1 MSTTNDNRPR
11 AGTHTGRPDP
21 ATYRGDDI
29 LLLGLVLSVSTFWL
43 FAQTANINGPRI
55 LEDLGLGE
63 TVLSSGVAASGVVCG
78 MIIALAGSI
87 ADRNGHLRMVIAG
100 NVVNIVGSLLLALAP
115 VGALAVP
122 AFITGRILQGIA
134 AALIMPASLTMVRT
148 FWDGTARHRAIS
160 MWSLGSF
167 GASGVTSL
175 FGGLLEQTFVG
186 WRGVFLIGAV
196 VSVVGIILVRRAPE
210 TQTPRSGVRGL
221 DWAGAIT
228 FALGIAAVFTL
239 ITQIS
244 KLDFATALP
253 WVLIAAAVIVFA
265 IFGVVEKRKGSKAFL
280 DFALFKNRQY
290 SSVTAANF
298 LLNSMGGA
306 LVVSLWALQVGYGLE
321 PGTAGL
327 LTLGFAAGIFAFL
340 RVGEKL
346 LGTKGAKFPI
356 VIAATLVPL
365 SLVFFAFTFLPRT
378 EYMILNV
385 AASVA
390 IGAGLAMFATPAT
403 DAALSSLPADK
414 VGVGSGF
421 YKMASALGNGFGIAV
436 FTTLLTSQS
445 DGGPLADVMGRLLPF
460 AADGEVVV
468 RQAAAAALGI
478 GALYGLVALIVI
490 VLWVPNRPQSATEEP
505 AEGPAEDK
513 IEDEVDA
520 STP

>member
-55 LEDLGLGE
+55 LADLGLNE

-87 ADRNGHLRMVIAG
+87 ADRNGHVRMVVAG
-100 NVVNIVGSLLLALAP
+100 NIVNIVGSLLVALAP
-115 VGALAVP
+115 TGALATP
-122 AFITGRILQGIA
+122 FFLSGRILQGAA
-134 AALIMPASLTMVRT
+134 AALIMPATLTLVRT
-148 FWDGTARHRAIS
+148 YWEGTDRHRAIS

-186 WRGVFLIGAV
+186 WRGIFLIGV
-196 VSVVGIILVRRAPE
+196 LVSVAGIILVRRAPE

-228 FALGIAAVFTL
+228 FALGIAAVFIL
-239 ITQIS
+239 VTQAS
-244 KLDFATALP
+244 KLDFSTAIP
-253 WVLIAAAVIVFA
+253 WVLLVGAIVIFV
-265 IFGVVEKRKGSKAFL
+265 IFGVVEKSKGSKAFL

-290 SSVTAANF
+290 SSVVTTNF
-298 LLNSMGGA
+298 LLNSMGGS
-306 LVVSLWALQVGYGLE
+306 LVVSLWVLQSGYGLE
-321 PGTAGL
+321 PGTVGL
-327 LTLGFAAGIFAFL
+327 LTLGFAAGIFTFL

-346 LGTKGAKFPI
+346 LGAKGAKFPI
-356 VIAATLVPL
+356 LIAAVTVPL
-365 SLVFFAFTFLPRT
+365 SMVFFAFTFLPRT

-385 AASVA
+385 VASFA
-390 IGAGLAMFATPAT
+390 IGAGLALFATPGT
-403 DAALSSLPADK
+403 DAALSALPADK

-421 YKMASALGNGFGIAV
+421 YKMASALGNGFGIAI
-436 FTTLLTSQS
+436 FAALFTSQTN
-445 DGGPLADVMGRLLPF
+445 GGPLADFVGQLVPF

-468 RQAAAAALGI
+468 RQAAAVALGF
-478 GALYGLVALIVI
+478 GAIYGLVAFIFI
-490 VLWVPNRPQSATEEP
+490 ALWVPGRPAASQ
-505 AEGPAEDK
+505 DK
-513 IEDEVDA
+513 EVPQKVEDEVEA
-520 STP
+520 SNP